1 MTVACLVA
9 SLILVSLGPCMS
21 GDFVVDQAMEIRLW
35 NGTLDSPVV
44 PSPASSS
51 PFPFP
56 HNSVCAAIYLLSVLG
71 PKSIKGI
78 ITVSC

>member
-44 PSPASSS
+44 T
-51 PFPFP
+51 
-56 HNSVCAAIYLLSVLG
+56 CA
-71 PKSIKGI
+71 
-78 ITVSC
+78 